1 MRNKNIFIVSS
12 ICYGKMSCKPHQF
25 SSLQQEMQNQLTWI
39 SNTAIYHIVSSSRHW
54 KRWLTLNYIKWHW
67 VTLFFKLFCFK
78 FFLLL
83 SSDNKIYLK
92 ICRWCVFRRWDFL
105 FDFILI
111 ENVKNITKT
120 MHTNGFSTLISLNCI
135 LLELY
140 VYMMRCYIIHTHS
153 GCTCFKMYELIDL
166 DFPS

>member
-1 MRNKNIFIVSS
+1 MAKCRVNHINSVVCNKKCKISWHELVTQLFIILYRVRG
-12 ICYGKMSCKPHQF
+12 I
-25 SSLQQEMQNQLTWI
+25 E
-39 SNTAIYHIVSSSRHW
+39 